1 MDAHVP
7 QRPAVVRMKISPLR
21 QFVLAAALWLPAG
34 FFFWAVFSSVIVWP
48 IGKISNLILPAMLP
62 GTIEAVLQEKFILQ
76 IDTLL
81 QTTQSADGR
90 IGLLSFTVNPLVYA
104 WCLALFAG
112 LVMASPV
119 TVRSRLIQLAIGL
132 PVLIGVAVWGTVFDC
147 LELLALKS
155 GPLGLAAVEQA
166 GWHVEAIALGAQFG
180 YLILPAV
187 TPIALW
193 VIMNRE
199 FLEELVGWRG
209 ELEPEDQGP
218 TVTHVDA
225 PDAPPDSKSDS

>member
-1 MDAHVP
+1 
-7 QRPAVVRMKISPLR
+7 MKISPLR
-21 QFVLAAALWLPAG
+21 QFVLAAALWLPAC
-34 FFFWAVFSSVIVWP
+34 FFLWAVFSSVIVWP
-48 IGKISNLILPAMLP
+48 IGKASDLILPAMLP
-62 GTIEAVLQEKFILQ
+62 GTIEGVLQDRFILQ

-104 WCLALFAG
+104 WCMALFCG

-119 TVRSRLIQLAIGL
+119 SVRGRLLQLALGL
-132 PVLIGVAVWGTVFDC
+132 PVLICVAVWGTVFDC

-166 GWHVEAIALGAQFG
+166 GWHVEAIALGSQFG

-193 VIMNRE
+193 VIMNKE

-209 ELEPEDQGP
+209 ELDDAGAGP
-218 TVTHVDA
+218 TATDA
-225 PDAPPDSKSDS
+225 GSAGAPSDTTSES